1 MNPLEPLLQRRS
13 VPSRQLGA
21 PGPTPEQLDALL
33 AAACRVPDH
42 GRLVPWRFLIVEG
55 EARIALGAQLAERAL
70 ARDPALAPEAL
81 DKERQRFSHAPLV
94 VTVVARIQPGHRIPE
109 QEQLLTA
116 GCVCFALLQGAQA
129 LGFGAQ
135 WLTGWAAYDPAIAAR
150 LGLQPDE
157 RIAGFIHIGSVRE
170 QAALDRPRPAPC
182 ALVTRWTP

>member
-13 VPSRQLGA
+13 VPSRQLTS
-21 PGPTPEQLDALL
+21 PGPTPAQLEALL
-33 AAACRVPDH
+33 TAACRVPDH
-42 GRLVPWRFLIVEG
+42 GRLVPWRFLTIEG
-55 EARIALGAQLAERAL
+55 DARSALGARLAERAL

-94 VTVVARIQPGHRIPE
+94 VTVIARIQPGHRIPE

-135 WLTGWAAYDPAIAAR
+135 WLTGWAAYDPAIMAL
-150 LGLQPDE
+150 LGLRPDE
-157 RIAGFIHIGSVRE
+157 RIVGFVHIGSVRE
-170 QAALDRPRPAPC
+170 QAALDRPRPDA
-182 ALVTRWTP
+182 ASLLTRWTP